1 MGADSHGALK
11 PSPETTKPSGM
22 NTLGFLVSGVD
33 RLILSQHQHSG
44 AWNQALDLGAHLW
57 ITTACCT
64 LFVVLLYTIGMS

>member
-1 MGADSHGALK
+1 
-11 PSPETTKPSGM
+11 M